1 MFELSVQNER
11 GEVLELSNNPDY
23 DILAVYGLNPAPAA
37 INTTP
42 VSGIDGTRY
51 NSARIN
57 ERNVVISLN
66 IRGDIEENRINL
78 YKYFKVKKP
87 IRIFYKNEHLNVYID
102 GYIETFENNLFQM
115 LQQPQISIIC
125 PSPYWKAVNET
136 EIDFDTVT
144 DLFEF
149 PFAIEAAGIP
159 FSELGEVAVT
169 YFNAGNVETGGI
181 ITFTALADDV
191 INPIFYNVTNNTF
204 FGLTVTM
211 QESDTIVINTQ
222 RGEKSVYLIRE
233 GVRTS
238 LLNNRTEGST
248 WITFEP
254 GENEIRYSAAEGQSA
269 LNCVLSSV
277 QLFEGV

>member
-11 GEVLELSNNPDY
+11 GEVLELSNNPNY

-42 VSGIDGTRY
+42 VIGMDGTRY
-51 NSARIN
+51 NSARLG

-78 YKYFKVKKP
+78 YKYFRVKNP
-87 IRIFYKNEHLNVYID
+87 IRIFYKNEHMDVYID
-102 GYIETFENNLFQM
+102 GYIDTFENDFFQM

-125 PSPYWKAVNET
+125 PNPYWRAMNET

-144 DLFEF
+144 AMFEF
-149 PFAIEAAGIP
+149 PFAIEAPGIP
-159 FSELGEVAVT
+159 FSEVSEVAVT
-169 YFNAGNVETGGI
+169 YFNAGSVETGGV

-204 FGLTVTM
+204 FGLSVTM

-222 RGEKSVYLIRE
+222 RGEKSVYLIR
-233 GVRTS
+233 GGIKTS
-238 LLNNRTEGST
+238 LLNNRIEGST

-254 GENEIRYSAAEGQSA
+254 GENEIRYSATSGQSA
-269 LNCVLSSV
+269 LKCVLSSV

>member
-11 GEVLELSNNPDY
+11 GEVLELSNNPNY

-87 IRIFYKNEHLNVYID
+87 IRIFYKNEHLDVYID

-125 PSPYWKAVNET
+125 PNPYWKAVNET

-233 GVRTS
+233 GVKTS

-248 WITFEP
+248 WIVFEP

-269 LNCVLSSV
+269 LKCVLSSV

>member
-11 GEVLELSNNPDY
+11 GDVLKLSNNPNY

-37 INTTP
+37 INTTA
-42 VSGIDGTRY
+42 VSGMDGTRY

-66 IRGDIEENRINL
+66 INGDIEENRINL
-78 YKYFKVKKP
+78 YKYFMVKKP
-87 IRIFYKNEHLNVYID
+87 VRIFYKNEHVDVYID
-102 GYIETFENNLFQM
+102 GFVETFENDFFKM

-125 PSPYWKAVNET
+125 PNPYWRAINET

-144 DLFEF
+144 ALFEF
-149 PFAIEAAGIP
+149 PFAIDSVGIP
-159 FSELGEVAVT
+159 FSELSEVPVT
-169 YFNAGNVETGGI
+169 YFNAGSVETGGI
-181 ITFTALADDV
+181 ITFMALADDI

-204 FGLTVTM
+204 FGLSVTM

-222 RGEKSVYLIRE
+222 RSEKSVYLIRS
-233 GVRTS
+233 GVKTS
-238 LLNNRTEGST
+238 LLNNRIEGST
-248 WITFEP
+248 WIVFEP
-254 GENEIRYSAAEGQSA
+254 GMNEIRYSATSGQSA
-269 LNCVLSSV
+269 LKCVLSSV